1 MDAMLGIRMKMKK
14 VWNEYFALWRKLTG
28 RKLYFFYIIH
38 YTLLFLILIQFVFAP
53 FFKAEKGFVWHDDG
67 ISQHFTRL
75 VYISSIIREGLCSL
89 ISGKGWSI
97 PMYDFRTGFI
107 AQDLQIGFPQILA
120 AFWPMDK
127 IDIFYNYYV
136 IINYYLIGLSFSA
149 FGFFFRQKPLS
160 IMVGAITYAFCGYAI
175 FAGVRH
181 PHFVVPMIF
190 LPLLVI
196 GTEKVLRKEKAWLLL
211 CTVFLSLTTQWGLY
225 FFCMQA
231 IFIIIYTSVR
241 FFDVYKEERLQE
253 LLKLIGRLLVWGGTG
268 VLLGCFVA
276 IPSLL
281 AILGTGRVGN
291 DVTSFKNML
300 HYEISYY
307 KNFITDFTLMPD
319 EIGEFF
325 GSWVFLGFSTL
336 TVPAVLL
343 LFFDVKKKKER
354 SLRILFILLTVMLF
368 IPAVAYV
375 MSGFSNIS
383 GRFCFGYAFIVA
395 AILMFMLPRFVDIER
410 GRMAVVGILLVVYFA
425 IDYFVVKQSAN
436 QVKPFIMLLVAVLI
450 YICCILAGE
459 KGKQWIPP
467 CCLAITCFSV
477 WYSSYL
483 KYNSNEGNYVGEFWD
498 DPYMTLDGDQYSS
511 LSQSKEI
518 IEDKSFYRVTG
529 DSISRQE
536 LGVSFYYNLNG
547 LSAYPYFG
555 WSNAYIKWLEEM
567 EVARST
573 NKHVV
578 YDLDARA
585 SLISLASIK
594 YFAEREKELSFA
606 PYGFTQVDNIENF
619 EEKDVIWENE
629 YWLPIGYTYKNY
641 MEKKQYETLDVLGK
655 QEAQICSVVLDEVPR
670 LSSLINADVT
680 MTAKKIPYE
689 IAEMK
694 GLTWEDEKITIE
706 ETNATLMLTFAGIP
720 KSETYLRIIN
730 LDLTNGDSTQYWW
743 LKAVTDNTSASA
755 GFVADAFPYAHRQKT
770 QILNMGYSEDGYNNI
785 TITFPSKG
793 TYCLNNI
800 EIWCQPMN
808 DYFRQ
813 IDALKEDVL
822 ENIKT
827 NWRGLTGTISLSTDK
842 FLCLAIPYMDG
853 WKAYVDG
860 EEVKLYQANTA
871 FMGVELLAGNHEVE
885 LRYWLPGL
893 TVGII
898 LSGIGVIC
906 LFALVIYQIKS
917 GT

>member
-1 MDAMLGIRMKMKK
+1 M
-14 VWNEYFALWRKLTG
+14 
-28 RKLYFFYIIH
+28 
-38 YTLLFLILIQFVFAP
+38 
-53 FFKAEKGFVWHDDG
+53 
-67 ISQHFTRL
+67 
-75 VYISSIIREGLCSL
+75 
-89 ISGKGWSI
+89 
-97 PMYDFRTGFI
+97 
-107 AQDLQIGFPQILA
+107 
-120 AFWPMDK
+120 
-127 IDIFYNYYV
+127 
-136 IINYYLIGLSFSA
+136 
-149 FGFFFRQKPLS
+149 
-160 IMVGAITYAFCGYAI
+160 
-175 FAGVRH
+175 
-181 PHFVVPMIF
+181 
-190 LPLLVI
+190 
-196 GTEKVLRKEKAWLLL
+196 
-211 CTVFLSLTTQWGLY
+211 
-225 FFCMQA
+225 
-231 IFIIIYTSVR
+231 
-241 FFDVYKEERLQE
+241 
-253 LLKLIGRLLVWGGTG
+253 
-268 VLLGCFVA
+268 
-276 IPSLL
+276 
-281 AILGTGRVGN
+281 
-291 DVTSFKNML
+291 
-300 HYEISYY
+300 
-307 KNFITDFTLMPD
+307 
-319 EIGEFF
+319 
-325 GSWVFLGFSTL
+325 
-336 TVPAVLL
+336 
-343 LFFDVKKKKER
+343 
-354 SLRILFILLTVMLF
+354 
-368 IPAVAYV
+368 
-375 MSGFSNIS
+375 
-383 GRFCFGYAFIVA
+383 
-395 AILMFMLPRFVDIER
+395 
-410 GRMAVVGILLVVYFA
+410 
-425 IDYFVVKQSAN
+425 
-436 QVKPFIMLLVAVLI
+436 
-450 YICCILAGE
+450 
-459 KGKQWIPP
+459 
-467 CCLAITCFSV
+467 
-477 WYSSYL
+477 
-483 KYNSNEGNYVGEFWD
+483 
-498 DPYMTLDGDQYSS
+498 
-511 LSQSKEI
+511 
-518 IEDKSFYRVTG
+518 
-529 DSISRQE
+529 
-536 LGVSFYYNLNG
+536 
-547 LSAYPYFG
+547 
-555 WSNAYIKWLEEM
+555 
-567 EVARST
+567 ARST

-917 GT
+917 GK

>member
-1 MDAMLGIRMKMKK
+1 
-14 VWNEYFALWRKLTG
+14 
-28 RKLYFFYIIH
+28 
-38 YTLLFLILIQFVFAP
+38 
-53 FFKAEKGFVWHDDG
+53 
-67 ISQHFTRL
+67 
-75 VYISSIIREGLCSL
+75 
-89 ISGKGWSI
+89 
-97 PMYDFRTGFI
+97 
-107 AQDLQIGFPQILA
+107 
-120 AFWPMDK
+120 
-127 IDIFYNYYV
+127 
-136 IINYYLIGLSFSA
+136 
-149 FGFFFRQKPLS
+149 
-160 IMVGAITYAFCGYAI
+160 
-175 FAGVRH
+175 
-181 PHFVVPMIF
+181 MIF

-225 FFCMQA
+225 FSCMQA

-917 GT
+917 GK

>member
-1 MDAMLGIRMKMKK
+1 
-14 VWNEYFALWRKLTG
+14 
-28 RKLYFFYIIH
+28 
-38 YTLLFLILIQFVFAP
+38 
-53 FFKAEKGFVWHDDG
+53 
-67 ISQHFTRL
+67 
-75 VYISSIIREGLCSL
+75 
-89 ISGKGWSI
+89 
-97 PMYDFRTGFI
+97 
-107 AQDLQIGFPQILA
+107 
-120 AFWPMDK
+120 
-127 IDIFYNYYV
+127 
-136 IINYYLIGLSFSA
+136 
-149 FGFFFRQKPLS
+149 
-160 IMVGAITYAFCGYAI
+160 
-175 FAGVRH
+175 
-181 PHFVVPMIF
+181 
-190 LPLLVI
+190 
-196 GTEKVLRKEKAWLLL
+196 
-211 CTVFLSLTTQWGLY
+211 
-225 FFCMQA
+225 
-231 IFIIIYTSVR
+231 
-241 FFDVYKEERLQE
+241 
-253 LLKLIGRLLVWGGTG
+253 
-268 VLLGCFVA
+268 
-276 IPSLL
+276 
-281 AILGTGRVGN
+281 
-291 DVTSFKNML
+291 
-300 HYEISYY
+300 
-307 KNFITDFTLMPD
+307 MPD

-680 MTAKKIPYE
+680 MTAKKITYE

-917 GT
+917 GK

>member
-1 MDAMLGIRMKMKK
+1 
-14 VWNEYFALWRKLTG
+14 
-28 RKLYFFYIIH
+28 
-38 YTLLFLILIQFVFAP
+38 
-53 FFKAEKGFVWHDDG
+53 
-67 ISQHFTRL
+67 
-75 VYISSIIREGLCSL
+75 
-89 ISGKGWSI
+89 
-97 PMYDFRTGFI
+97 
-107 AQDLQIGFPQILA
+107 
-120 AFWPMDK
+120 
-127 IDIFYNYYV
+127 
-136 IINYYLIGLSFSA
+136 
-149 FGFFFRQKPLS
+149 
-160 IMVGAITYAFCGYAI
+160 
-175 FAGVRH
+175 
-181 PHFVVPMIF
+181 
-190 LPLLVI
+190 
-196 GTEKVLRKEKAWLLL
+196 
-211 CTVFLSLTTQWGLY
+211 
-225 FFCMQA
+225 
-231 IFIIIYTSVR
+231 
-241 FFDVYKEERLQE
+241 
-253 LLKLIGRLLVWGGTG
+253 
-268 VLLGCFVA
+268 
-276 IPSLL
+276 
-281 AILGTGRVGN
+281 
-291 DVTSFKNML
+291 
-300 HYEISYY
+300 
-307 KNFITDFTLMPD
+307 
-319 EIGEFF
+319 
-325 GSWVFLGFSTL
+325 
-336 TVPAVLL
+336 
-343 LFFDVKKKKER
+343 
-354 SLRILFILLTVMLF
+354 MLF

-917 GT
+917 GK